1 MKKIV
6 AIVLLTTVVLSLTGC
21 CCVLPFKQTNDKKVI
36 VTDPPF
42 DAIPETEATEN
53 AYTEPEDSWITPTE
67 EVWEEETE
75 APTQPSVIEEY
86 VELSENGIQKR
97 INTFLSNF
105 AEAYMF
111 EYPCDE
117 YEMLQFA
124 YIHAMLNNDG
134 GIYQGSQ
141 RAYMLG
147 TDVNSILYK
156 YFGQT
161 LPHPNFS
168 VRYYENYDEN
178 SRNYVDYDGENYYF
192 ENGAGESYSI
202 VAIASKMVNHG
213 NSYTVEYSV
222 FMHDAIDADMKPYYE
237 MSYDQAMRDPSL
249 TLLYSG
255 TAEVKDYQ
263 RGDGKWSYHLIE
275 LDANR

>member
-1 MKKIV
+1 MKRVITIALLV
-6 AIVLLTTVVLSLTGC
+6 AVVLSLTGC
-21 CCVLPFKQTNDKKVI
+21 CCTIPLKTEEKKII

-168 VRYYENYDEN
+168 VRYYENYDKN

-192 ENGAGESYSI
+192 ENGGGEFYGY
-202 VAIASKMVNHG
+202 VAIVSGMIDHG
-213 NSYTVEYSV
+213 DYYTVNFAV
-222 FMHDAIDADMKPYYE
+222 FSHTDRDANLKPCYE
-237 MSYDQAMRDPSL
+237 MSFAEAVNDPCL
-249 TLLYSG
+249 MPAYIG
-255 TAEVKDYQ
+255 NAVVEDYQ
-263 RGDGKWSYHLIE
+263 RTDGNWSYHLIE
-275 LDANR
+275 LEIY

>member
-6 AIVLLTTVVLSLTGC
+6 TSVLLVTILLSLPGC
-21 CCVLPFKQTNDKKVI
+21 CFCLPSGEDEDKISIDERPAPIITHPVSE
-36 VTDPPF
+36 TQ
-42 DAIPETEATEN
+42 IPEPSEDIYVEVTEDTSFVEIP
-53 AYTEPEDSWITPTE
+53 TEPIVAED
-67 EVWEEETE
+67 VV
-75 APTQPSVIEEY
+75 A
-86 VELSENGIQKR
+86 LSQNGIQKR
-97 INTFLSNF
+97 LNTFLSNF

-178 SRNYVDYDGENYYF
+178 SRNYIDYDGENYYF
-192 ENGAGESYSI
+192 ENGAGESYAI

-275 LDANR
+275 LEAN